1 MCVYYCDLIHQLF
14 SASNSEPEIPFPCS
28 YNPPKDINHVPKRA
42 IYPLEK
48 HLSTSMSIAVEG
60 YTSKIVHKLCNKNFG
75 VAMNVSSPCFEQFDF
90 GMVKLD
96 MLNQMCCLKEIFIL
110 PSH

>member
-1 MCVYYCDLIHQLF
+1 
-14 SASNSEPEIPFPCS
+14 
-28 YNPPKDINHVPKRA
+28 
-42 IYPLEK
+42 
-48 HLSTSMSIAVEG
+48 
-60 YTSKIVHKLCNKNFG
+60 
-75 VAMNVSSPCFEQFDF
+75 MNVSSPYFEQFDF